1 MRFLSDHK
9 IICTIIVF
17 SIFIALLASCA
28 NESSFNITE
37 AVSQGLI
44 LPIDIDAQNAPVQ
57 ETHHNLATAHIGQL
71 THTAQ
76 FSVNLHFPIQHDL
89 HFESDTGKFT
99 LFTEDG
105 HHVSEGEKLA
115 ILTLDDEQFDNERA
129 EINRIQAEIR
139 LQQFDQATTNE
150 AGRRQTEIGNTRF
163 YAEHASNDA
172 ELTRLLINL
181 AQLELKYDRFRF
193 ETANTRNELVR
204 ELDELQSAVK
214 GEYLLAT
221 FSGTVRSV
229 AVNQYGTVEGRQP
242 RILSL
247 VDEETF
253 FFTIQ
258 TRQQTPP
265 PMSGVLNYGD
275 IITIQSQSPSGSPP
289 TLSFDA
295 RVVTDPWAAGIRTE
309 PLFWLAPVD
318 MEGLM
323 ESLYEI
329 DPYDPIQVLRTL
341 FLEASVTYIVADYG
355 ILVPHNAIQTQDRL
369 FFTFVYEQGDLIRRF
384 VNPHIRAG
392 AYSHIIT
399 GLDAGE
405 QVVILP

>member
-1 MRFLSDHK
+1 MRFLSDRK

-17 SIFIALLASCA
+17 SIFIALLTSCA
-28 NESSFNITE
+28 NESNFNITE
-37 AVSQGLI
+37 AISQGLI
-44 LPIDIDAQNAPVQ
+44 LPIDAQDAPAQ
-57 ETHHNLATAHIGQL
+57 ETHHSLATAHIGQL

-89 HFESDTGKFT
+89 HFESDTGNFT

-115 ILTLDDEQFDNERA
+115 ILTLDGEQFDNERA

-139 LQQFDQATTNE
+139 LQQFDQATASE
-150 AGRRQTEIGNTRF
+150 ANRRRTEIGNARF
-163 YAEHASNDA
+163 YAEHAISDA

-181 AQLELKYDRFRF
+181 AQLELRYDRFRF
-193 ETANTRNELVR
+193 ETANTRNELIR
-204 ELDELQSAVK
+204 ELDELRSAVT

-221 FSGTVRSV
+221 LDGTVRSI
-229 AVNQYGTVEGRQP
+229 AVTQYGTFEGRQP

-247 VDEETF
+247 VDEEIF

-258 TRQQTPP
+258 TRQQTIPA
-265 PMSGVLNYGD
+265 MSGILNYGD
-275 IITIQSQSPSGSPP
+275 IVTIQSQSPAYRGSPP

-295 RVVTDPWAAGIRTE
+295 RVVTDPWAAGTRND
-309 PLFWLAPVD
+309 PLFWLVPVD

-323 ESLYEI
+323 EILYEI
-329 DPYDPIQVLRTL
+329 DPYDPIQVLRAF
-341 FLEASVTYIVADYG
+341 FLETSITYIVADYG
-355 ILVPHNAIQTQDRL
+355 VLVPHNAIHTQDRL
-369 FFTFVYEQGDLIRRF
+369 FFTFVYEQGDIIRRF
-384 VNPHIRAG
+384 VNPHIRGG

-399 GLDAGE
+399 GIDAGE